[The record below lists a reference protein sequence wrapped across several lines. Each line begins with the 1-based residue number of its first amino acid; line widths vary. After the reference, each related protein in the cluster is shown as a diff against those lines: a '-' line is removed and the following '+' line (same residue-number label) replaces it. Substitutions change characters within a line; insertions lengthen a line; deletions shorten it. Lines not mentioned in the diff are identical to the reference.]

1 MGQKRQQNFRER
13 EKDRQE
19 LDERIIDIARVA
31 KVIQGGRRFA
41 FRVVVVVGDNRGN
54 VGFGVGKARAVPDA
68 IRKGIESARKAMR
81 RVPMVG
87 TTIPHEIV
95 GRHGSSEVLLMPAAP
110 GTGVIAGGAVR
121 AVIEAS
127 GYKDILSKSLGSNN
141 TLNVIYATM
150 DGLSRL
156 KSIQQVA
163 QARGKDV
170 KQVAPFWSR
179 K

>member
-1 MGQKRQQNFRER
+1 MGQKRQNFR

-31 KVIQGGRRFA
+31 KVIKGGRRFA

-68 IRKGIESARKAMR
+68 IRKGIEAARKAMR
-81 RVPMVG
+81 RVPMIG
-87 TTIPHEIV
+87 STIPHEIV
-95 GRHGSSEVLLMPAAP
+95 GRHGSAEVLLMPAAP

-121 AVIEAS
+121 AVIEAA

-141 TLNVIYATM
+141 TLNVIYATI
-150 DGLSRL
+150 DGLANL

-163 QARGKDV
+163 QARGKEV
-170 KQVAPFWSR
+170 NQVAPFWSR
-179 K
+179 N

>member
-1 MGQKRQQNFRER
+1 MGQKRQNFRER

>member
-1 MGQKRQQNFRER
+1 MGQKRQQGFRER
-13 EKDRQE
+13 EKDRPE
-19 LDERIIDIARVA
+19 LDERIIDISRVA

-41 FRVVVVVGDNRGN
+41 FRVVVVVGDNRGS

-68 IRKGIESARKAMR
+68 IRKGIEAARKAMR

-87 TTIPHEIV
+87 TTVPHEIL
-95 GRHGSSEVLLMPAAP
+95 GRHGASEVLLLPAAP

-121 AVIEAS
+121 AVIEAA

-150 DGLSRL
+150 DGLSHL
-156 KSIQQVA
+156 KNVQQVA
-163 QARGKDV
+163 QARGKEV
-170 KQVAPFWSR
+170 NQVAPFWSR

>member
-1 MGQKRQQNFRER
+1 MGQKRQNFRER

-170 KQVAPFWSR
+170 KQVVSFWS
-179 K
+179 

>member
-1 MGQKRQQNFRER
+1 MGQKRQSFR

-31 KVIQGGRRFA
+31 KVIKGGRRFA
-41 FRVVVVVGDNRGN
+41 FRVVVVVGDNRGT

-68 IRKGIESARKAMR
+68 IRKGIEAARKAMR
-81 RVPMVG
+81 RVPMVA
-87 TTIPHEIV
+87 TTVPHEIV
-95 GRHGSSEVLLMPAAP
+95 GRHGSAEVLLMPAAP

-121 AVIEAS
+121 AVIEAA

-150 DGLSRL
+150 DGLAKL
-156 KSIQQVA
+156 KSVQQVA
-163 QARGKDV
+163 QARGKEV
-170 KQVAPFWSR
+170 NEVAPFWSR

>member
-1 MGQKRQQNFRER
+1 MGQKRQNFR

-31 KVIQGGRRFA
+31 KVIKGGRRFA
-41 FRVVVVVGDNRGN
+41 FRVVVVVGDNRGT

-68 IRKGIESARKAMR
+68 IRKGIEAARKAMR
-81 RVPMVG
+81 RVPMIG
-87 TTIPHEIV
+87 STIPHEIV
-95 GRHGSSEVLLMPAAP
+95 GRHGSAEVLLMPAAP

-121 AVIEAS
+121 AVIEAA

-141 TLNVIYATM
+141 TLNVIYATI
-150 DGLSRL
+150 DGLANL

-179 K
+179 N

>member
-68 IRKGIESARKAMR
+68 IRKGIESARKAMH

-95 GRHGSSEVLLMPAAP
+95 GRHGSAEVLLMPAAP